1 MNRRGRPPYPDVLT
15 PRQWQVLA
23 LLREGLS
30 NEQIAL
36 RLGISVDGVK
46 FHVSEI
52 LGKLGVGSRNEAAQW
67 DGEQRQPA
75 PSACVAGSRRRVRT
89 SPPAPFATANL
100 RSPRRGEGECRS
112 GGAIRQRS
120 TAGGGCPTLPGRIAG
135 LMGGGFR

>member
-15 PRQWQVLA
+15 PRQWEVLA

-52 LGKLGVGSRNEAAQW
+52 LSKLEVGSRNEAAEWQ
-67 DGEQRQPA
+67 GQPRQPA
-75 PSACVAGSRRRVRT
+75 PSACVAGRWRGTCT
-89 SPPAPFATANL
+89 SPPRHGEQAGPVRDGASSISTPWRGGVQRL
-100 RSPRRGEGECRS
+100 RRRAGIGCR
-112 GGAIRQRS
+112 GGWRVAL
-120 TAGGGCPTLPGRIAG
+120 AA
-135 LMGGGFR
+135 

>member
-15 PRQWQVLA
+15 PRQWEVLA

-52 LGKLGVGSRNEAAQW
+52 LSKLGVSSRNEAARWEGQ
-67 DGEQRQPA
+67 QRQAA
-75 PSACVAGSRRRVRT
+75 PSACVRT
-89 SPPAPFATANL
+89 SPPGPLSTSWREGVRKRKRGAGPRCHLRVRPSSLTAAA
-100 RSPRRGEGECRS
+100 C
-112 GGAIRQRS
+112 
-120 TAGGGCPTLPGRIAG
+120 
-135 LMGGGFR
+135 

>member
-15 PRQWQVLA
+15 PRQWEVLA

-52 LGKLGVGSRNEAAQW
+52 LSKLGVGSRNEAAQW
-67 DGEQRQPA
+67 EGDERQPA
-75 PSACVAGSRRRVRT
+75 PSACLAGARRTHNHRTQRPISRTTHPLPLGDRVGRGPGRAARRHRSLV
-89 SPPAPFATANL
+89 TANH
-100 RSPRRGEGECRS
+100 
-112 GGAIRQRS
+112 
-120 TAGGGCPTLPGRIAG
+120 
-135 LMGGGFR
+135 

>member
-15 PRQWQVLA
+15 PRQWEVLA

-52 LGKLGVGSRNEAAQW
+52 LSKLGVTSRNEAAQW
-67 DGEQRQPA
+67 EGEQRQAA
-75 PSACVAGSRRRVRT
+75 PSACLAGMRRRTRAPLPGL
-89 SPPAPFATANL
+89 SPAAT
-100 RSPRRGEGECRS
+100 RDR
-112 GGAIRQRS
+112 
-120 TAGGGCPTLPGRIAG
+120 PTLPHGGRGWMVRCARRS
-135 LMGGGFR
+135 LRTVNRELQTVN

>member
-15 PRQWQVLA
+15 PRQWEVLA

-52 LGKLGVGSRNEAAQW
+52 LSELGVSSRNEAARW
-67 DGEQRQPA
+67 EGEQRQPA
-75 PSACVAGSRRRVRT
+75 PSACLRT
-89 SPPAPFATANL
+89 SPPAPSPPGGEEEC
-100 RSPRRGEGECRS
+100 RGGGDSDPSPRPSADPLPQGERVLAMRS
-112 GGAIRQRS
+112 ASDIGH
-120 TAGGGCPTLPGRIAG
+120 
-135 LMGGGFR
+135 

>member
-52 LGKLGVGSRNEAAQW
+52 LSKLGVGSRNEAAQW
-67 DGEQRQPA
+67 EGEQRQPA
-75 PSACVAGSRRRVRT
+75 PSACRTGLRGRDRAATNSRGRLSYIREPRCRAHRLP
-89 SPPAPFATANL
+89 SYFA
-100 RSPRRGEGECRS
+100 S
-112 GGAIRQRS
+112 
-120 TAGGGCPTLPGRIAG
+120 
-135 LMGGGFR
+135 

>member
-36 RLGISVDGVK
+36 RLGISLDGVK

-67 DGEQRQPA
+67 EGEQRQPA
-75 PSACVAGSRRRVRT
+75 PSACLAGARRRPRT
-89 SPPAPFATANL
+89 LPSVL
-100 RSPRRGEGECRS
+100 QDSSYSGERRRC
-112 GGAIRQRS
+112 AARQRLLAS
-120 TAGGGCPTLPGRIAG
+120 
-135 LMGGGFR
+135 

>member
-15 PRQWQVLA
+15 PRQWEVLA

-52 LGKLGVGSRNEAAQW
+52 LSKLGVSSRNEAAQW
-67 DGEQRQPA
+67 EGVQRQPA
-75 PSACVAGSRRRVRT
+75 PSACRAGRWR
-89 SPPAPFATANL
+89 
-100 RSPRRGEGECRS
+100 
-112 GGAIRQRS
+112 RQRIPHP
-120 TAGGGCPTLPGRIAG
+120 GLWLTLSHRGR
-135 LMGGGFR
+135 GFSRCAARRILVTSH